1 MKKLYFL
8 VFAVLSLFSGLY
20 GQPLFESEEIL
31 HLKIKLNVKET
42 INDRELREEHEAVLY
57 YNENDSLDVKLSVR
71 GNTRANPSLCKF
83 PPLKVNFKKK
93 QVKGTLFKG
102 QNKMKLV
109 THCNDRSLNEEYI
122 LREYYVYKLFQLVS
136 PYSFQVRLCRISYI
150 DTNGKFDPKEHYGF
164 LIEDIDDLAARFE
177 MEQYKGNLLNQD
189 AFYRSEL
196 DKLVFFQFM
205 VGNLDWSVPRQH
217 NFKLIYG
224 DGVTA
229 PIAVPY
235 DFDFSGMVNTT
246 YAKPPPEI
254 NVTTVRQ
261 RNFRG
266 FCRTPGTYEAVA
278 QEFIELK
285 PVFYAL
291 YTSSE
296 VLSRKSID
304 QSIKYLDSFY
314 EVIEN
319 EKKLR
324 KEIITKCHYKHQ
336 HLYD

>member
-1 MKKLYFL
+1 M
-8 VFAVLSLFSGLY
+8 SGLQ

-31 HLKIKLNVKET
+31 HLKIKLDVKET
-42 INDRELREEHEAVLY
+42 IMDREVREEHEAVLY
-57 YNENDSLDVKLSVR
+57 YTENDSLDIKLSVR

-109 THCNDRSLNEEYI
+109 THCNDRSINEEYI
-122 LREYYVYKLFQLVS
+122 LREYFVYKLYQLIS

-150 DTNGKFDPKEHYGF
+150 DTNGKLDPKEHFGF
-164 LIEDIDDLAARFE
+164 LIEDIDDLAERFE

-205 VGNLDWSVPRQH
+205 IGNLDWSVPKQH

-224 DGVTA
+224 DAVSA

-246 YAKPPPEI
+246 YAKPPPDI
-254 NVTTVRQ
+254 NVSTVRQ

-278 QEFIELK
+278 QEFIDLK
-285 PVFYAL
+285 SSFYAL

-296 VLSRKSID
+296 VLSEKSID
-304 QSIKYLDSFY
+304 QSVKYLDSFY

-319 EKKLR
+319 EKKFK
-324 KEIITKCHYKHQ
+324 KEIITVCRFKHQ
-336 HLYD
+336 HLFE